1 MSDPLAKA
9 QEPQHEK
16 KKCTGTCANCLSK
29 KAAKKLKNSLKLVL
43 KTSE

>member
-1 MSDPLAKA
+1 MLDPHPKA
-9 QEPQHEK
+9 PEPHSEK

-43 KTSE
+43 KTEE